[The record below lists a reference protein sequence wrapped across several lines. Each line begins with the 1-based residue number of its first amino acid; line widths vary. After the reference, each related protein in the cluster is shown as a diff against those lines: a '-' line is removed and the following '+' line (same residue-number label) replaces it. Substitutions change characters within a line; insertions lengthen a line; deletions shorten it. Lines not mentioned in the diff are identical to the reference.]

1 MPDLPVLF
9 SSNNCKV
16 VTWLSMRYALS
27 RLQISSARYAYS
39 INITRSTGTIGADA
53 DEVADLLD
61 RTVVK
66 GSKFTDRPAVLTTRR
81 EALSLYREILRWS
94 NLFVWR
100 DQQGRLFKDLIRES
114 ARKEFEDARYE
125 RDPEIVSRLLV
136 TGRDCVQKT
145 VERVLQQ
152 REVLMQQDQQQPGTG
167 MPHGK

>member
-1 MPDLPVLF
+1 VPDLLVL
-9 SSNNCKV
+9 SLSKNCKV
-16 VTWLSMRYALS
+16 ACLSMRYAVS
-27 RLQISSARYAYS
+27 RLRFPSARYVYS
-39 INITRSTGTIGADA
+39 INITRRTHGTIGADA

-167 MPHGK
+167 MPPGQ